1 MTGTPA
7 SRRRTRAFARVLGPF
22 LAIVAGLVAVRA
34 SEMDVLLVAF
44 FANAALA
51 WVTGAI
57 VLFAGIFIIANHQIW
72 SSAAAVVVSLFG
84 WILVLRG
91 LALLVVPHLI
101 AEVGA
106 TAVAATPW
114 VRLGAAVVAA
124 VGLWLS
130 HEGWIAGSRRTR
142 I

>member
-1 MTGTPA
+1 MPATPT

-22 LAIVAGLVAVRA
+22 LAVIAGLVAVRA

-57 VLFAGIFIIANHQIW
+57 ILFIGIFIIANHQIW
-72 SSAAAVVVSLFG
+72 SSAAAVVISLFG
-84 WILVLRG
+84 WVLVLRG

-106 TAVAATPW
+106 AAVVATPW
-114 VRLGAAVVAA
+114 VRLGAGVMAA

-130 HEGWIAGSRRTR
+130 YVGWIAGSRRTR

>member
-1 MTGTPA
+1 MPATAA
-7 SRRRTRAFARVLGPF
+7 SRRRTRAFARVVGPF
-22 LAIVAGLVAVRA
+22 LAIIAGLVAVRA
-34 SEMDVLLVAF
+34 SEMDVLLAAF

-57 VLFAGIFIIANHQIW
+57 VLLFGIFIIANHQVW
-72 SSAAAVVVSLFG
+72 SSAAAVVISLLG
-84 WILVLRG
+84 WVLLLRG
-91 LALLVVPHLI
+91 LALLVAPQVI

-106 TAVAATPW
+106 SAVEATPW
-114 VRLGAAVVAA
+114 VRLGAGIMAA

-130 HEGWIAGSRRTR
+130 YVGWIAGTRRMR